1 MLIVISVSPD
11 MQNTSATCSPWCE
24 TPDSS
29 ETAVCRASSEAMGLV
44 DRGIVAGLQ
53 DRAGLLDL
61 PAPVDLRRLPPSGQL
76 R

>member
-1 MLIVISVSPD
+1 
-11 MQNTSATCSPWCE
+11 
-24 TPDSS
+24 
-29 ETAVCRASSEAMGLV
+29 MGLV

-61 PAPVDLRRLPPSGQL
+61 PAPVDLRRFPPPGQI